1 MNDNS
6 QSRILVRA
14 ACGDFFRHG
23 LLGYLDLRDG
33 LLLNGLDQIGDLCVG
48 AGAQVLQDAV
58 DQTQGQ
64 GDVLLVHKVLHAV
77 ADEGQRRNP
86 MNVIMPQVPMARQW
100 RSRGFSATQCWQPEK
115 LQ

>member
-14 ACGDFFRHG
+14 ACGSFFRHG
-23 LLGYLDLRDG
+23 LLGYLHLWNG
-33 LLLNGLDQIGDLCVG
+33 LLLQGLDQCVHFG
-48 AGAQVLQDAV
+48 IRAGAQILQDAV

-64 GDVLLVHKVLHAV
+64 GNVLFVHKVLHAV

-86 MNVIMPQVPMARQW
+86 MNVIMPQALPMV
-100 RSRGFSATQCWQPEK
+100 K
-115 LQ
+115 LGLPLGD